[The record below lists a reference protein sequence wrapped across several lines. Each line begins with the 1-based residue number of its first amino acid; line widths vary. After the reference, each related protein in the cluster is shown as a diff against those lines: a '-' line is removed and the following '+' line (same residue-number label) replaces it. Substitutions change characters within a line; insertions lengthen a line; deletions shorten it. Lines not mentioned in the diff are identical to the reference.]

1 MIDNIVELI
10 KSGQQSNVLLAEQ
23 LCVGAKLDF
32 DGLIEEMLDLRFWME
47 NLDDIPQTSKSEA
60 ACFLLTQTVI
70 DLSNKGL
77 SALPESIGNLQNLQ
91 ELDLSGNVLYSLPES
106 IVKLQNLEWLHLGYN
121 NLSSLLESIGNLQ
134 NLQELWLYNN
144 NLSSLPESIGNLQNL
159 ERLDLFKNKLSSL
172 PKSIGNLQNLQILGL
187 ENNTISSS
195 EIVFIKTM
203 LPNCEIR

>member
-91 ELDLSGNVLYSLPES
+91 EL
-106 IVKLQNLEWLHLGYN
+106 
-121 NLSSLLESIGNLQ
+121 
-134 NLQELWLYNN
+134 WLYNN